1 MDDNDR
7 IDALVGQ
14 WAEQRPDVDRDAM
27 ALLARLDRAAELVN
41 ARTEGLARRYGV
53 NKGDGDV
60 VFALRR
66 SGAPHRLSPTAIA
79 RALLMT
85 TGTMTGRLDRLE
97 KLGVIRR
104 VPNPQDR
111 RSLDIELTEEGLRLA
126 DEAVSMHNATLR
138 EIAGGLSDADRADLD
153 RVTRAIITQLGE
165 R

>member
-14 WAEQRPDVDRDAM
+14 WAQQRPDVDRDAM
-27 ALLARLDRAAELVN
+27 ALFARLNRAAELVN
-41 ARTEGLARRYGV
+41 ARTEALARAYGG

-66 SGAPHRLSPTAIA
+66 SGPPYRLSPTAIA

-97 KLGVIRR
+97 RRGVIRR

-111 RSLDIELTEEGLRLA
+111 RSLDIELTEEGLRMA
-126 DEAVSMHNATLR
+126 DEAVATHDATLR
-138 EIAGGLSDADRADLD
+138 EIAGGLSEADRVDLD
-153 RVTRAIITQLGE
+153 RVTRTIITQLGE